1 MSIVSLENQNYLVNI
16 NPQSGMFSKVSCFE
30 TLDEAQEFIKEQ
42 VSIGVK
48 EIILSQIIPLKVKIE
63 VEF

>member
-1 MSIVSLENQNYLVNI
+1 MSLENQNYLVNI
-16 NPQSGMFSKVSCFE
+16 NPQVGMFNKVRCFE

>member
-1 MSIVSLENQNYLVNI
+1 MTLENQNYLVNV
-16 NPQSGMFSKVSCFE
+16 NPQLGLFSKVKYFE